1 MSGDKRQNFKAFL
14 SPHRSL
20 SREGF
25 FALMALV
32 IGVNFIAG
40 TAFALAGA
48 WPVAGFA
55 GLDVFLVYWAFR
67 RNFLDGRIGETIELT
82 PHELVLLR
90 VRGHV
95 PVQETRLLRR
105 NLKVELE
112 EDLRRDLIGGLFLLS
127 GAQRVEIGRFLAP
140 HERRSFAGVLRDALL
155 RAD

>member
-1 MSGDKRQNFKAFL
+1 
-14 SPHRSL
+14 
-20 SREGF
+20 
-25 FALMALV
+25 
-32 IGVNFIAG
+32 
-40 TAFALAGA
+40 
-48 WPVAGFA
+48 
-55 GLDVFLVYWAFR
+55 
-67 RNFLDGRIGETIELT
+67 
-82 PHELVLLR
+82 
-90 VRGHV
+90 V